1 MYVYEKFA
9 TKGSNPVANPKV
21 YNVVGNNICI
31 PDDGY
36 VLAAKRRKVLDS
48 GETASVIM

>member
-1 MYVYEKFA
+1 MAVPD
-9 TKGSNPVANPKV
+9 S
-21 YNVVGNNICI
+21 I